1 MLRLTRSMTL
11 VAGHS
16 ARSEAESRNPEKKW
30 KDMDPVTTRRVT
42 EESKQDDVNNQAPTL
57 LTMAPGKN
65 NARSMSHSETGKARR
80 GYPENR
86 KDMDAATY
94 AQHDIRCLVIPREAK
109 RSRGIQK
116 RNGKTWMLRLTRR
129 MTLVAIIAFHCSS
142 HSVVSRSEIAPVP
155 FMVESRKEMERHRP
169 CD

>member
-1 MLRLTRSMTL
+1 MDAATTRSM
-11 VAGHS
+11 
-16 ARSEAESRNPEKKW
+16 
-30 KDMDPVTTRRVT
+30 T

-57 LTMAPGKN
+57 LAMAPGKN

-94 AQHDIRCLVIPREAK
+94 AQHDIRCLVIPRGAK

-116 RNGKTWMLRLTRR
+116 IKKTWTLRLR
-129 MTLVAIIAFHCSS
+129 AG
-142 HSVVSRSEIAPVP
+142 
-155 FMVESRKEMERHRP
+155 
-169 CD
+169 